1 MFSSSSHSLVC
12 WRWSPFPLEL
22 KKSLLPMTCWWLNNT
37 TAVTDM
43 AAMGDIHAIMDTDIR
58 AAVTAME
65 GIMAVTT
72 AATDTADPSK
82 IKTLLNSVTV
92 LMALIPHT
100 VLTEDT
106 EVIHAVT
113 LVTRDTLPVI
123 TAVATDT
130 INFDFY

>member
-1 MFSSSSHSLVC
+1 
-12 WRWSPFPLEL
+12 
-22 KKSLLPMTCWWLNNT
+22 MTCWWLNNT
-37 TAVTDM
+37 TAAT
-43 AAMGDIHAIMDTDIR
+43 DIHAIMDTDIR

-72 AATDTADPSK
+72 VATNTADPSK
-82 IKTLLNSVTV
+82 IKTLLNSITV
-92 LMALIPHT
+92 LMALIPRT

-106 EVIHAVT
+106 EVIPAVMPRDTQVTHVVT

-130 INFDFY
+130 ISF